1 MSGPLAFDETE
12 FLTLRVGGS
21 PTTVER
27 LMLIGRP
34 RSGIVR
40 VRQWTSNSWNT
51 EGEVLEVAA
60 PALMADIQRVYDAR
74 EPVSEEIYG
83 IRRWLL
89 G

>member
-1 MSGPLAFDETE
+1 MTPPLAFDEPE

-34 RSGIVR
+34 RQGTVR

-51 EGEVLEVAA
+51 EGEVFEVAA
-60 PALMADIQRVYDAR
+60 ATLLADIQRVYDAR
-74 EPVSEEIYG
+74 EQVSEEMYG
-83 IRRWLL
+83 IRRWLT

>member
-1 MSGPLAFDETE
+1 MTAPLAFDEPE

-34 RSGIVR
+34 RQGTVR

-51 EGEVLEVAA
+51 EGEVYDVSAA
-60 PALMADIQRVYDAR
+60 TLLADIQRVYDAR
-74 EPVSEEIYG
+74 EPVSEEMYG
-83 IRRWLL
+83 IRRWLT